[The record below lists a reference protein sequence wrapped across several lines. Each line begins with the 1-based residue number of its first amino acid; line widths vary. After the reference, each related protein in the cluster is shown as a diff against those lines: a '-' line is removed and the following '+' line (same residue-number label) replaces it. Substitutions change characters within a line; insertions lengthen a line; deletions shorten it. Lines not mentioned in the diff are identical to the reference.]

1 MPRLDCVLSF
11 VDDDDEHHAAAAA
24 GCSHGTKAEAIEKK
38 ELWGLGSV
46 GGFQCY
52 VSSEGDDDG
61 GDDDEVENAKG
72 DIDGRVDEQD
82 DAAVYRR
89 DVSDSD
95 GVLNVPAISNAL
107 SVVLCEPG
115 VLDFVKYVSGDAPSS
130 RWDVRYEMSVLS
142 EVVAAGGGAGEDED
156 ELDE

>member
-1 MPRLDCVLSF
+1 MPRLDCVLCF
-11 VDDDDEHHAAAAA
+11 VDDDDGGGGSLADATA
-24 GCSHGTKAEAIEKK
+24 SAEAKAPAADKAPEAPEKK

-52 VSSEGDDDG
+52 VSSDGDGEGGEG
-61 GDDDEVENAKG
+61 GEEGAGSAADASQKE
-72 DIDGRVDEQD
+72 

-95 GVLNVPAISNAL
+95 GVLNVPAIGNAL

-130 RWDVRYEMSVLS
+130 RWDVRYELSVLS
-142 EVVAAGGGAGEDED
+142 EVVAEDED
-156 ELDE
+156 G